1 MITTGSRFFYG
12 MALVGWVAALTY
24 GIITNGIDQ
33 GGVINNLT
41 GDGAVDTLLGP
52 LTLGYKGG
60 VGDHVGFSIL
70 MGFALAALGMG
81 LACTLFRDGDAS
93 SLAELPGADPAQPI
107 AAPASLNVWPAVLA
121 LAAALVIVGL
131 ATSPVVFVI
140 GCVVAAIA
148 GIEWTI
154 STWADS
160 ISADPATN
168 AAVRNRLML
177 PIEIPVAAVL
187 LIGAIVLA
195 FSRIFLAVSKLGAVW
210 VALAIATVI
219 FVGAVIFNAQ
229 TQMRRS
235 LVVGGIIV
243 LAVIILGVGIGGAIA
258 GERKFEKHGSGDHS
272 SEGAWSRFG
281 SPTGGERD

>member
-12 MALVGWVAALTY
+12 MALVGWIAALTY
-24 GIITNGIDQ
+24 GIITNGIDH

-41 GDGAVDTLLGP
+41 GDGAVDALLGP

-70 MGFALAALGMG
+70 MGFALASLGMG
-81 LACTLFRDGDAS
+81 VACTLFRDGDAA
-93 SLAELPGADPAQPI
+93 SLVELPGADPSQPI
-107 AAPASLNVWPAVLA
+107 VAPASLNVWPAVLA

-131 ATSPVVFVI
+131 ATSWVVFVV

-154 STWADS
+154 STWADG
-160 ISADPATN
+160 ISADPETN
-168 AAVRNRLML
+168 AQVRNRLML
-177 PIEIPVAAVL
+177 PIEVPVAAVL
-187 LIGAIVLA
+187 LIGAIVFS
-195 FSRIFLAVSKLGAVW
+195 FSRIFLAASKLGAVW
-210 VALAIATVI
+210 IALGLAGII

-235 LVVGGIIV
+235 LVVGAIVALAVIV
-243 LAVIILGVGIGGAIA
+243 LAVGIGGAIA
-258 GERKFEKHGSGDHS
+258 GEREFEKHGSGDHS
-272 SEGAWSRFG
+272 AEGAWAGFG
-281 SPTGGERD
+281 NHAGGEEG